1 MTKEKQS
8 KLKLKLNKKL
18 IIKSIITILLVV
30 ILLFLCYRVINRI
43 FLKVNF
49 ESNIENLSTLN
60 ASTVFSIEKV
70 ALYSSA
76 SGVQKE
82 ETSSAS
88 WIMDISQYTDIAIY
102 LNSPT
107 SYSDETAIQALWIDS
122 ISFVSDI
129 TEESSN
135 QSLNYKNI
143 YEFGKISDL
152 TTLTNPFSISYEIL
166 SANQTIDYT
175 KPQMYETYDNP
186 ITLEFVNKNIKE
198 NQTIQNT
205 SDSLEF
211 NGSLLKR
218 ANILLEEITPKM
230 KFTIHILNN
239 LNQEFICNYYLEVPL
254 KDAEKSIYD
263 GSYYTEIQNPGLF
276 YRIS

>member
-8 KLKLKLNKKL
+8 KLKLKLNKRL

-143 YEFGKISDL
+143 YEFGKVSDL
-152 TTLTNPFSISYEIL
+152 TTLTNPFSISYKIL

>member
-1 MTKEKQS
+1 MTKEKQL
-8 KLKLKLNKKL
+8 KLKLKLNKRL

-143 YEFGKISDL
+143 YEFGKVSDL

-230 KFTIHILNN
+230 KFAIHILNN

>member
-8 KLKLKLNKKL
+8 KLKLRLNKKL

>member
-8 KLKLKLNKKL
+8 KLKLKLNKRL

-143 YEFGKISDL
+143 YEFGKVSDL

>member
-1 MTKEKQS
+1 MTKEKQL
-8 KLKLKLNKKL
+8 KLKLKLNKRL

-143 YEFGKISDL
+143 YEFGKVSDL
-152 TTLTNPFSISYEIL
+152 TTLTNPFSIPYEIL

>member
-1 MTKEKQS
+1 M
-8 KLKLKLNKKL
+8 N
-18 IIKSIITILLVV
+18 
-30 ILLFLCYRVINRI
+30 
-43 FLKVNF
+43 
-49 ESNIENLSTLN
+49 SNIENLSTLN

-143 YEFGKISDL
+143 YEFGKVSDL

-230 KFTIHILNN
+230 KFAIHILNN